1 MVLSSITEH
10 DLVLAVLVLALIALA
25 LFIVGR
31 R

>member
-1 MVLSSITEH
+1 MLASVTQGDLIWVVLI
-10 DLVLAVLVLALIALA
+10 LAIVALA